1 MVFWAL
7 CTWGFKKTNGLISRI
22 LYWLRHRR
30 QKVEQQRLLGG
41 RPALKILLFHGLYD
55 DALGPCPPGI
65 DKSLTCGLSTLER
78 CLEETRKQGF
88 SFIHANEMPKT
99 LKSRKRLALLTFD
112 DGYANNRLM
121 LPILNRLQVPAL
133 LFVTTDAMLRRRL
146 YWWDVLAREAM
157 QRGIST
163 DQLSRMRLHIKSL
176 KPADIER
183 QIETVFGEGCY
194 QPRGDHDRPMTPEE
208 LKKFASDSLIVIGN
222 HTHRHALLSQLNSDE
237 IEDELH
243 VCQNHLREITG
254 INPQTLA
261 YPNGRWNTKVAN
273 IAGKMGIQY
282 AFTTE
287 RLISPLPVHAER
299 WMSLPRLQP

>member
-1 MVFWAL
+1 
-7 CTWGFKKTNGLISRI
+7 
-22 LYWLRHRR
+22 
-30 QKVEQQRLLGG
+30 
-41 RPALKILLFHGLYD
+41 
-55 DALGPCPPGI
+55 
-65 DKSLTCGLSTLER
+65 
-78 CLEETRKQGF
+78 
-88 SFIHANEMPKT
+88 
-99 LKSRKRLALLTFD
+99 
-112 DGYANNRLM
+112 
-121 LPILNRLQVPAL
+121 
-133 LFVTTDAMLRRRL
+133 
-146 YWWDVLAREAM
+146 
-157 QRGIST
+157 
-163 DQLSRMRLHIKSL
+163 
-176 KPADIER
+176 
-183 QIETVFGEGCY
+183 
-194 QPRGDHDRPMTPEE
+194 MTPEE